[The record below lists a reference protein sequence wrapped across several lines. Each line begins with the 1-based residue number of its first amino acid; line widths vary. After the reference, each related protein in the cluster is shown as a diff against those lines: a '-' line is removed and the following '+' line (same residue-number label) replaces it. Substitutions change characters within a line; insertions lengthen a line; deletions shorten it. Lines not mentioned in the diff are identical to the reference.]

1 MTDRID
7 AMANPDANAP
17 REIDSAAFD
26 PSQLSAL
33 LARLPEAR
41 VVCVGDLML
50 DRYVE
55 GRVSRLSPEAPI
67 PVLEVQREHA
77 MLGGVGNVL
86 RNLAALGV
94 TTELVAAIGVDR
106 AGHELASLLAEQPRV
121 TPRLVS
127 IPGRRTSVK
136 TRFLAGNQQLLR
148 ADHETAGTIAPA
160 YGRSLSEDAAAALL
174 RMPGAVLVLSDYGK
188 GVVDDALAAS
198 LIARARAERRPVV
211 VDPKGRDYGKYAGAA
226 LITPNRHELALAT
239 GMATETDEEV
249 VAACRRLIAA
259 HGIEAVLATR
269 SERGMTLV
277 DETSVQHLPARARE
291 VFDVSGAGD
300 TVVAIVAASI
310 AAGAPLA
317 LAARLANLGAGVV
330 VGKVGTAVAHPAE
343 IVTALHESEF
353 MDAEAKV
360 VTVEAMVDRAQAW
373 RRRGWRIGFTNGC
386 FDLLHPGHISLL
398 RQARA
403 ACDRLVVGLNS
414 DASVKR
420 LKGPDRPVQSESSRA
435 AVLASLA
442 AVDMVVVF
450 HEDDPMK
457 LIAALRPDVLVKGAD
472 YRIDEVVGAEQV
484 RSWGGKV
491 VLADLLDGHSTTD
504 TIRRMAT

>member
-1 MTDRID
+1 
-7 AMANPDANAP
+7 MANPDATVTRKTAVSTA
-17 REIDSAAFD
+17 DA
-26 PSQLSAL
+26 SQVSAL
-33 LARLPEAR
+33 LARLTGAR

-50 DRYVE
+50 DRYIE
-55 GRVSRLSPEAPI
+55 GRVNRLSPEAPI
-67 PVLEVQREHA
+67 PVLDVQREHA

-106 AGHELASLLAEQPRV
+106 PGHELAALVAAEPHV

-127 IPGRRTSVK
+127 IPGRETSVK

-148 ADHETAGTIAPA
+148 ADRETTDPIAEA
-160 YGRSLSEDAAAALL
+160 HARSLREDAAAARERL
-174 RMPGAVLVLSDYGK
+174 PGAVLVLSDNGK
-188 GVVDDALAAS
+188 GVIDDALTAS
-198 LIARARAERRPVV
+198 LIDRARAQGRPIV
-211 VDPKGRDYGKYAGAA
+211 VDPKGRDYGKYRGAT
-226 LITPNRHELALAT
+226 LLTPNRHELALAT
-239 GMATETDEEV
+239 GMPTEKDEDV
-249 VAACRRLIAA
+249 VAACRKLISE
-259 HGIEAVLATR
+259 HGISAVLATR

-277 DETSVQHLPARARE
+277 DDDSVHHLPARARA

-310 AAGAPLA
+310 AAGAPLE

-343 IVTALHESEF
+343 IMTALHESEF

-360 VTVEAMVDRAQAW
+360 VTRETMLDRAQAW
-373 RRRGWRIGFTNGC
+373 RRRGWRVGFTNGC
-386 FDLLHPGHISLL
+386 FDLLHPGHVSLL
-398 RQARA
+398 QQARA

-420 LKGPDRPVQSESSRA
+420 LKGAERPIQSESSRA

-442 AVDMVVVF
+442 SVDLVVVF
-450 HEDDPMK
+450 DEDDPLK

-472 YRIDEVVGAEQV
+472 YRPDQVVGAAEV

-491 VLADLLDGHSTTD
+491 VLAQLLDGHSTTD
-504 TIRRMAT
+504 TIRRIGT

>member
-1 MTDRID
+1 
-7 AMANPDANAP
+7 MANPDATVTRKTAVSTA
-17 REIDSAAFD
+17 DA
-26 PSQLSAL
+26 SQVSAL
-33 LARLPEAR
+33 LARLTGAR

-50 DRYVE
+50 DRYIE
-55 GRVSRLSPEAPI
+55 GRVNRLSPEAPI
-67 PVLEVQREHA
+67 PVLDVQREHA

-106 AGHELASLLAEQPRV
+106 PGHELAALVAAEPHV

-127 IPGRRTSVK
+127 IPGRETSVK

-148 ADHETAGTIAPA
+148 ADRETTDPIAEA
-160 YGRSLSEDAAAALL
+160 HARSLREDAAAALE
-174 RMPGAVLVLSDYGK
+174 RMPDAVLVLSDYGK
-188 GVVDDALAAS
+188 GVIDDALTAS
-198 LIARARAERRPVV
+198 LIDRARAQGRSIV
-211 VDPKGRDYGKYAGAA
+211 VDPKGRDYGKYRGAT
-226 LITPNRHELALAT
+226 LLTPNRHELALAT
-239 GMATETDEEV
+239 GMPTEKDEDV
-249 VAACRRLIAA
+249 VAACRKLISE
-259 HGIEAVLATR
+259 HGIAAVLATR

-277 DETSVQHLPARARE
+277 DDDSVHHLPARARE

-310 AAGAPLA
+310 AAGAPLE

-343 IVTALHESEF
+343 IMTALHESEF

-360 VTVEAMVDRAQAW
+360 VTRETMLDRAQAW
-373 RRRGWRIGFTNGC
+373 RRRGWRVGFTNGC
-386 FDLLHPGHISLL
+386 FDLLHPGHVSLL
-398 RQARA
+398 QQARA

-420 LKGPDRPVQSESSRA
+420 LKGAERPIQSESSRA

-442 AVDMVVVF
+442 SVDLVVVF
-450 HEDDPMK
+450 DEDDPLK

-472 YRIDEVVGAEQV
+472 YRPDQVVGAAEV

-491 VLADLLDGHSTTD
+491 VLAQLLDGHSTTD
-504 TIRRMAT
+504 TIRRIGT